1 MRIILFFVVVLI
13 ASCTQ
18 SVPINYSEKYIDN
31 PPSSSKWIL
40 TNPKK
45 MRDHWRISELRFYDD
60 KECEIPLK
68 VTSGEYTSSSYQ
80 LLPFSTYIGY
90 DFGEEK
96 TLRCIRICQ
105 SPMYATKVTK
115 PVIKIW
121 DSDKSDWVEVGFVQL
136 K

>member
-1 MRIILFFVVVLI
+1 
-13 ASCTQ
+13 
-18 SVPINYSEKYIDN
+18 
-31 PPSSSKWIL
+31 
-40 TNPKK
+40 

-68 VTSGEYTSSSYQ
+68 VASGEHIFSSIYHGLDDSCPDLHNLDWGNHWASEANPDQ

-105 SPMYATKVTK
+105 AHSFRQKVPK

-121 DSDKSDWVEVGFVQL
+121 DSDKSDWVEVGFIQL